1 MSLESV
7 TPTPPAPGVGPS
19 QVQVSVCVGGCCL
32 CVPFSLV
39 SGPLLCPTPHEPLG
53 AQGGGPSPASLHGC
67 NGSRGKRAGCNDNY
81 RGVMGVLIFSLDGE
95 RGCAP
100 ARGGCAHTCV
110 FAGSGSQRL
119 AFSSSLALFPRTL
132 PCSSRRSVLHGLS
145 LTWAWRLGFKP
156 WLCLSL
162 ALRPW
167 ASA

>member
-1 MSLESV
+1 MCVLGGAVCVSHFPWSLGPCFAPPRMSLW
-7 TPTPPAPGVGPS
+7 
-19 QVQVSVCVGGCCL
+19 
-32 CVPFSLV
+32 
-39 SGPLLCPTPHEPLG
+39 G

-100 ARGGCAHTCV
+100 AWGGCAHTCV